1 VDVSKKSPPTG
12 NLVWDILGDN
22 FALAGLAID
31 SQKLLKPIEAY
42 RIAARK
48 AKMEDRRTIMKQ

>member
-1 VDVSKKSPPTG
+1 
-12 NLVWDILGDN
+12 LGGN

-31 SQKLLKPIEAY
+31 SQKLLKSIEAY

-48 AKMEDRRTIMKQ
+48 AKMED